1 MTLEPWPRG
10 ICIVCK
16 ERRAEPMT
24 YVCKEEKC
32 FQTFM
37 EYQFKGRLKELLGI
51 YEGDEEGH

>member
-1 MTLEPWPRG
+1 
-10 ICIVCK
+10 
-16 ERRAEPMT
+16 MT